1 MTSPLSF
8 AVLGPVR
15 AWAGQSEI
23 DLGTRQQR
31 LILALLLARAGG
43 AVSVTELVD
52 LLWESDPP
60 PSAVN
65 VVHRHVGML
74 RRRFEPGLPTRAAG
88 SVLIR
93 DGAEYRLRIDRESLD
108 LLRFRRL
115 VAQAEGSSGEPAI
128 EFYREALALWRDRCA
143 AGLQTGGRTHP
154 EFVAVDGER
163 YAAVRAATDTALRA
177 GRVHAV
183 LPAIRLAAEQEPL
196 DEALQARLLLALAV
210 DGRRAEALAAYA
222 DIEHRLADE
231 LGIRPGADLR
241 AARDSLLN
249 HVAPTDGARSR
260 RGGSPAF
267 IRPAAP
273 PSGAEAE
280 SGRPAFIRSEVPP
293 SGAEAELGRPA
304 FIRSGVPPSGAEAEL
319 WPSAQ
324 LELSQPTRV
333 EPPAQLP
340 ADHPYFTG
348 RRGVVAAAKEL
359 LAGDPRPTALVID
372 GMPGVGK
379 STLAVHLAHQ
389 LAARYPDG
397 QLHADLRA
405 FDSGDSVMTPAEALR
420 GFLWSLGVAPAAIPA
435 ELHAQAGLYRSILA
449 ERRMLILLDNCR
461 DWDHIRHLLPGTGSS
476 LVIATSRR
484 RITGVAGPAG
494 AHPLHLDLLTDAEA
508 RELLTR
514 WLGEA
519 AATDPAVDEIIA
531 RCGRLP
537 LALALVATRSVGR
550 PGLSLPAVAG
560 ELAEADGRLSGFGD
574 AHADLEAIFS
584 WSYRA
589 LTPEAAR
596 LFRLLPLHPT
606 GELSTEAAAALGGL
620 PPRSARGL
628 LAELGAQLLVQPSDG
643 RWRMHDLLRAYAA
656 ELGEEHDDAA
666 ERNAAI
672 ERVYDYYQLSAYA
685 AHLPLQPQVPLPEPE
700 PAERGVTGRGFT
712 GRADAMDWFAVEQRV
727 LTEIVARAGERGR
740 PHTAWRI
747 ALALQNFFQ
756 DTAQFKQW
764 AAAVSTALAVTGDD
778 PAAQALLHRSLAGA
792 CYFLAE
798 LDRGLSHLQHAR
810 ALFDRLGRRTEQGHV
825 ENNIAEIRLAQR
837 RYHEAIRHAEAARV
851 LFRAAGDVRGD
862 TNSLLAIARAQGWL
876 GRHAE
881 ALGMFV
887 EARRQFEALG
897 DLHGMGTTQAWLA
910 HTYSMI
916 DDLPHAMAIWQ
927 QAIDTF
933 RGAQA
938 THHTA
943 EVLVSIG
950 DFHSANGDPA
960 LAGQAWSEALAE
972 LDGTDSPM
980 AREIRVRLRWHG

>member
-1 MTSPLSF
+1 
-8 AVLGPVR
+8 
-15 AWAGQSEI
+15 
-23 DLGTRQQR
+23 
-31 LILALLLARAGG
+31 RAG
-43 AVSVTELVD
+43 
-52 LLWESDPP
+52 
-60 PSAVN
+60 
-65 VVHRHVGML
+65 
-74 RRRFEPGLPTRAAG
+74 
-88 SVLIR
+88 
-93 DGAEYRLRIDRESLD
+93 
-108 LLRFRRL
+108 
-115 VAQAEGSSGEPAI
+115 
-128 EFYREALALWRDRCA
+128 C
-143 AGLQTGGRTHP
+143 
-154 EFVAVDGER
+154 
-163 YAAVRAATDTALRA
+163 
-177 GRVHAV
+177 VHAV
-183 LPAIRLAAEQEPL
+183 LPAIRLAAEYEPL
-196 DEALQARLLLALAV
+196 DEALQARLLLALAA

-231 LGIRPGADLR
+231 LGIQPGGDLR
-241 AARDSLLN
+241 AARDSLLDQD
-249 HVAPTDGARSR
+249 APADGPRSR
-260 RGGSPAF
+260 RGVRPAF
-267 IRPAAP
+267 IRPGAP
-273 PSGAEAE
+273 PG
-280 SGRPAFIRSEVPP
+280 
-293 SGAEAELGRPA
+293 
-304 FIRSGVPPSGAEAEL
+304 GAEAEL
-319 WPSAQ
+319 WPPAE
-324 LELSQPTRV
+324 LESSQPTRA

-348 RRGVVAAAKEL
+348 RRCVVAAAEEL
-359 LAGDPRPTALVID
+359 LAGEQRTTALVID

-379 STLAVHLAHQ
+379 TTLAVHLAHR

-397 QLHADLRA
+397 QLHADLRG
-405 FDSGDSVMTPAEALR
+405 FDPGDSVMTPAEALR

-461 DWDHIRHLLPGTGSS
+461 DWDQIRHLLPGTGGS

-484 RITGVAGPAG
+484 RITGAAEPAG

-514 WLGEA
+514 RLGDA
-519 AATDPAVDEIIA
+519 AAADPRAVNEIIA

-560 ELAEADGRLSGFGD
+560 ELAEADGRLTGFGD

-596 LFRLLPLHPT
+596 LFRLLPLHPA
-606 GELSTEAAAALGGL
+606 GELSTEAAAALGGVSL
-620 PPRSARGL
+620 RSARGL
-628 LAELGAQLLVQPSDG
+628 LAELGAQLLVQPGDG
-643 RWRMHDLLRAYAA
+643 RWRMHDLLRAYAM

-666 ERNAAI
+666 ERDTAI

-685 AHLPLQPQVPLPEPE
+685 AHLPYMPQVPLPEPE
-700 PAERGVTGRGFT
+700 PSERGVTGRSFT
-712 GRADAMDWFAVEQRV
+712 GRADAMAWFAAEQRV
-727 LTEIVARAGERGR
+727 LTDIVARAKERGR
-740 PHTAWRI
+740 PGTAWQI
-747 ALALQNFFQ
+747 ALALQNYFQ

-764 AAAVSTALAVTGDD
+764 AVTVSTGLAATGDD

-792 CYFLAE
+792 CYFLAD

-810 ALFDRLGRRTEQGHV
+810 ALFDRLGRRTEQGHA
-825 ENNIAEIRLAQR
+825 ENNIAEIRLDQR
-837 RYHEAIRHAEAARV
+837 RYHEAIRHAEAARA
-851 LFRAAGDVRGD
+851 LFEAEGDVRGA
-862 TNSLLAIARAQGWL
+862 TTALLAIARAQGWL

-887 EARRQFEALG
+887 EAQRQFEALG
-897 DLHGMGTTQAWLA
+897 DLHGVGSTQAWLA

-916 DDLPHAMAIWQ
+916 DDLPHAMATWQ

-933 RGAQA
+933 RGARA

-950 DFHSANGDPA
+950 DFHSGNGDPA

-972 LDGTDSPM
+972 VDGTDSPM
-980 AREIRVRLRWHG
+980 ARRIRDRLRWHR

>member
-1 MTSPLSF
+1 MDRIEMTTPLSF

-15 AWAGQSEI
+15 AWRGQSEI

-43 AVSVTELVD
+43 AVSVAELVD

-93 DGAEYRLRIDRESLD
+93 DGAEYRLRIDGESLD

-115 VAQAEGSSGEPAI
+115 VAQAADSSGEPAV
-128 EFYREALALWRDRCA
+128 ELYREALALWRDRCA
-143 AGLQTGGRTHP
+143 SGLRTGGRAHP

-163 YAAVRAATDTALRA
+163 FAAVRAATDAALRA
-177 GRVHAV
+177 GCVHAV
-183 LPAIRLAAEQEPL
+183 LPAIRLAAEYEPL
-196 DEALQARLLLALAV
+196 DEALQARLLLALAA

-231 LGIRPGADLR
+231 LGIQPGGDLR
-241 AARDSLLN
+241 AARDSLLD
-249 HVAPTDGARSR
+249 HDAPADGSGPR
-260 RGGSPAF
+260 RGV
-267 IRPAAP
+267 RR
-273 PSGAEAE
+273 AE
-280 SGRPAFIRSEVPP
+280 
-293 SGAEAELGRPA
+293 
-304 FIRSGVPPSGAEAEL
+304 
-319 WPSAQ
+319 
-324 LELSQPTRV
+324 LELSPPTRA

-340 ADHPYFTG
+340 ADHPHFAG
-348 RRGVVAAAKEL
+348 RRDVLAAAEEL
-359 LAGDPRPTALVID
+359 LAGDRRTTALVID

-379 STLAVHLAHQ
+379 TTLAVHLAHR

-397 QLHADLRA
+397 QLHADLRG
-405 FDSGDSVMTPAEALR
+405 FDSSDSVMTPAEALR

-461 DWDHIRHLLPGTGSS
+461 DWDQIRHLLPGTGGS

-484 RITGVAGPAG
+484 RITGVAGQAG
-494 AHPLHLDLLTDAEA
+494 AHPLYLDLLTHAEA
-508 RELLTR
+508 RELLTHR
-514 WLGEA
+514 LGDA
-519 AATDPAVDEIIA
+519 AAADPTAVDEIIA

-550 PGLSLPAVAG
+550 PGLGLPAVAG
-560 ELAEADGRLSGFGD
+560 ELAEADGRLAGFGD
-574 AHADLEAIFS
+574 THADLEAIFS

-596 LFRLLPLHPT
+596 LFRLLPLHPA
-606 GELSTEAAAALGGL
+606 GDLSAEAAAALGGL
-620 PPRSARGL
+620 SLRCARGL
-628 LAELGAQLLVQPSDG
+628 LAELGSQLLVQPGNG
-643 RWRMHDLLRAYAA
+643 RWRMHDLLRAYAV
-656 ELGEEHDDAA
+656 ELGEEYDDAA
-666 ERNAAI
+666 ERDAAI

-700 PAERGVTGRGFT
+700 PSEHGVTGRGFT
-712 GRADAMDWFAVEQRV
+712 GRADAMAWFAAEQRV
-727 LTEIVARAGERGR
+727 LTTIVARARERGR
-740 PHTAWRI
+740 PRTAWQI

-756 DTAQFKQW
+756 DTAQFRQW
-764 AAAVSTALAVTGDD
+764 AATMSTGLAATGDD
-778 PAAQALLHRSLAGA
+778 LAAQALLHRSLAGA

-810 ALFDRLGRRTEQGHV
+810 ALFERLGRRNEQGHA
-825 ENNIAEIRLAQR
+825 ENNIAEIRLDQR
-837 RYHEAIRHAEAARV
+837 RYHEAIRHAEAARA
-851 LFRAAGDVRGD
+851 LFRAEDNVRGS
-862 TNSLLAIARAQGWL
+862 TNALLVIARAQGWL

-916 DDLPHAMAIWQ
+916 DDVPHAMATWQ

-933 RGAQA
+933 RAA
-938 THHTA
+938 RAAHHTA

-950 DFHSANGDPA
+950 DFHSANGDPV

-972 LDGTDSPM
+972 LDGTDSPIT
-980 AREIRVRLRWHG
+980 RRIRDRLLWHR

>member
-60 PSAVN
+60 ASAVN

-93 DGAEYRLRIDRESLD
+93 DGAEYRLRMDRESLD

-163 YAAVRAATDTALRA
+163 YAAVRAATDAALRA

-183 LPAIRLAAEQEPL
+183 LPAIRLAADQEPL
-196 DEALQARLLLALAV
+196 DEALQARLLLALAA

-231 LGIRPGADLR
+231 LGIQPGADLR
-241 AARDSLLN
+241 AARDSLLD
-249 HVAPTDGARSR
+249 HVAPADGAGSR
-260 RGGSPAF
+260 HGVS
-267 IRPAAP
+267 
-273 PSGAEAE
+273 
-280 SGRPAFIRSEVPP
+280 
-293 SGAEAELGRPA
+293 PA
-304 FIRSGVPPSGAEAEL
+304 FIRSGVPFSGAEAEL
-319 WPSAQ
+319 WPPAE

-348 RRGVVAAAKEL
+348 RRGVVAAVKEL

-405 FDSGDSVMTPAEALR
+405 FDSGESVMTPAEALR

-508 RELLTR
+508 RELLAR

-666 ERNAAI
+666 VRNAAI

-727 LTEIVARAGERGR
+727 LTEIVARAGERR

-792 CYFLAE
+792 CYFLAD

-837 RYHEAIRHAEAARV
+837 RYHEAIRHAEAARA
-851 LFRAAGDVRGD
+851 LLLAEGNVRGA

-887 EARRQFEALG
+887 EARRQFEVLG

-916 DDLPHAMAIWQ
+916 DDLPHALAIWQ

-980 AREIRVRLRWHG
+980 SREIRVRLRWHG

>member
-1 MTSPLSF
+1 MVRIKMTSPLSF

-15 AWAGQSEI
+15 AWRGQSEI

-43 AVSVTELVD
+43 AVSVAEFVD

-93 DGAEYRLRIDRESLD
+93 DGAEYRLRIDGASLD

-115 VAQAEGSSGEPAI
+115 VAQAGGSSGEPTV
-128 EFYREALALWRDRCA
+128 ELYREALALWRDRCA
-143 AGLQTGGRTHP
+143 SGLQAGGRAHP

-163 YAAVRAATDTALRA
+163 FAAVRAAADAALRA
-177 GRVHAV
+177 GCVHAV
-183 LPAIRLAAEQEPL
+183 LPAIRLAAEYEPL
-196 DEALQARLLLALAV
+196 DEALQARLLLALAA

-231 LGIRPGADLR
+231 LGIQPGGDLR
-241 AARDSLLN
+241 AARDSLLD
-249 HVAPTDGARSR
+249 HDAPAPTRA
-260 RGGSPAF
+260 
-267 IRPAAP
+267 
-273 PSGAEAE
+273 
-280 SGRPAFIRSEVPP
+280 
-293 SGAEAELGRPA
+293 
-304 FIRSGVPPSGAEAEL
+304 
-319 WPSAQ
+319 
-324 LELSQPTRV
+324 

-348 RRGVVAAAKEL
+348 RRGVMTAAEEL
-359 LAGDPRPTALVID
+359 LAGDRGTTALVID

-379 STLAVHLAHQ
+379 TTLAVHLAHQ

-397 QLHADLRA
+397 QLHADLRG
-405 FDSGDSVMTPAEALR
+405 FDSGESVMTPAEALR

-449 ERRMLILLDNCR
+449 ERRILILLDNCR
-461 DWDHIRHLLPGTGSS
+461 GWDQIRHLLPGTGGS

-514 WLGEA
+514 RLGDA
-519 AATDPAVDEIIA
+519 AAAAPAAIDEIIA

-560 ELAEADGRLSGFGD
+560 ELAEADGRLAGFGD

-596 LFRLLPLHPT
+596 LFRLLPLHPA

-620 PPRSARGL
+620 SLRSARGL
-628 LAELGAQLLVQPSDG
+628 LAELGAQLLVQPGDG
-643 RWRMHDLLRAYAA
+643 RWRMHDLLRAYAV
-656 ELGEEHDDAA
+656 ELGEEHDAA
-666 ERNAAI
+666 ERDAAI

-685 AHLPLQPQVPLPEPE
+685 AHLPLLPRVPLPEPE
-700 PAERGVTGRGFT
+700 PSERGVTERGFT
-712 GRADAMDWFAVEQRV
+712 GRADAMA
-727 LTEIVARAGERGR
+727 
-740 PHTAWRI
+740 
-747 ALALQNFFQ
+747 
-756 DTAQFKQW
+756 
-764 AAAVSTALAVTGDD
+764 
-778 PAAQALLHRSLAGA
+778 
-792 CYFLAE
+792 
-798 LDRGLSHLQHAR
+798 
-810 ALFDRLGRRTEQGHV
+810 
-825 ENNIAEIRLAQR
+825 
-837 RYHEAIRHAEAARV
+837 
-851 LFRAAGDVRGD
+851 
-862 TNSLLAIARAQGWL
+862 
-876 GRHAE
+876 
-881 ALGMFV
+881 
-887 EARRQFEALG
+887 
-897 DLHGMGTTQAWLA
+897 
-910 HTYSMI
+910 
-916 DDLPHAMAIWQ
+916 
-927 QAIDTF
+927 
-933 RGAQA
+933 
-938 THHTA
+938 
-943 EVLVSIG
+943 
-950 DFHSANGDPA
+950 
-960 LAGQAWSEALAE
+960 
-972 LDGTDSPM
+972 
-980 AREIRVRLRWHG
+980 

>member
-1 MTSPLSF
+1 MTTPLSF
-8 AVLGPVR
+8 ALLGPVR
-15 AWAGQSEI
+15 AWRGQSEI

-43 AVSVTELVD
+43 AVSVAELVD
-52 LLWESDPP
+52 LLWASDPP

-88 SVLIR
+88 SVLTR
-93 DGAEYRLRIDRESLD
+93 DGAEYRLRIDGESLD
-108 LLRFRRL
+108 LLHFRRL
-115 VAQAEGSSGEPAI
+115 VAQAAGSSGEPAV
-128 EFYREALALWRDRCA
+128 ELYREALALWRDRCA
-143 AGLQTGGRTHP
+143 AGLQTGGRAHP

-163 YAAVRAATDTALRA
+163 FAAVRAATDAALRA
-177 GRVHAV
+177 GCVHAV
-183 LPAIRLAAEQEPL
+183 LPAIRLAAEYEPL
-196 DEALQARLLLALAV
+196 DEALQARLLLALAA

-231 LGIRPGADLR
+231 LGIQPGGDLR
-241 AARDSLLN
+241 AARDTLLD
-249 HVAPTDGARSR
+249 HDAPADGSRSR
-260 RGGSPAF
+260 RAVGRVELESSP
-267 IRPAAP
+267 
-273 PSGAEAE
+273 
-280 SGRPAFIRSEVPP
+280 
-293 SGAEAELGRPA
+293 
-304 FIRSGVPPSGAEAEL
+304 
-319 WPSAQ
+319 
-324 LELSQPTRV
+324 PTRA

-340 ADHPYFTG
+340 ADHPHFTG
-348 RRGVVAAAKEL
+348 RRDVLAAAAEL
-359 LAGDPRPTALVID
+359 LAGDRRTTALVID

-379 STLAVHLAHQ
+379 TTLAVHLAHR

-397 QLHADLRA
+397 QLHADLRG

-461 DWDHIRHLLPGTGSS
+461 DWDQIRHLLPGTGGS

-484 RITGVAGPAG
+484 RITGVAGQAG
-494 AHPLHLDLLTDAEA
+494 AHPLHLDLLTHAEA

-514 WLGEA
+514 RLGDA
-519 AATDPAVDEIIA
+519 AAADPAAVDEIIV

-560 ELAEADGRLSGFGD
+560 ELAEADGRLAGFGD
-574 AHADLEAIFS
+574 THADLEAIFS

-596 LFRLLPLHPT
+596 LFRLLPLHPG
-606 GELSTEAAAALGGL
+606 GELSAEAAAALGGL
-620 PPRSARGL
+620 SLRCARGL
-628 LAELGAQLLVQPSDG
+628 LAELGSQLLVQPGNG
-643 RWRMHDLLRAYAA
+643 RWRMHDLLRAYAV
-656 ELGEEHDDAA
+656 ELGEVHDDAA
-666 ERNAAI
+666 ERDAAI

-700 PAERGVTGRGFT
+700 PSERGVTGRGHT
-712 GRADAMDWFAVEQRV
+712 GRADAMAWFAAEQRV
-727 LTEIVARAGERGR
+727 LTAIVARAKQRGR
-740 PHTAWRI
+740 PRTAWQI

-756 DTAQFKQW
+756 DTAQFRQW
-764 AAAVSTALAVTGDD
+764 AATMSTGLAATGDD

-792 CYFLAE
+792 CYFLAD

-810 ALFDRLGRRTEQGHV
+810 ALFERLGRRNEQGHA
-825 ENNIAEIRLAQR
+825 ENNIAEIRLDQR
-837 RYHEAIRHAEAARV
+837 RYHEAIRHAEAARA
-851 LFRAAGDVRGD
+851 LFRAEGNVRGA
-862 TNSLLAIARAQGWL
+862 TNALLVIARAQGWL

-916 DDLPHAMAIWQ
+916 DDLPHAMATWQ
-927 QAIDTF
+927 QAIDIF
-933 RGAQA
+933 RDARA

-950 DFHSANGDPA
+950 DFHSANGDPV

-980 AREIRVRLRWHG
+980 VRRIRDRLLWHR

>member
-1 MTSPLSF
+1 MDRITMTSVLSF

-15 AWAGQSEI
+15 AWRGQSEI

-31 LILALLLARAGG
+31 LILTMLLVRAGS

-60 PSAVN
+60 PSANN
-65 VVHRHVGML
+65 VVHRHVGIL
-74 RRRFEPGLPTRAAG
+74 RRRFEPGLATRESG

-93 DGAEYRLRIDRESLD
+93 DGAEYRLRVDGESLD

-115 VAQAEGSSGEPAI
+115 VAEAEGSSGEPAV

-143 AGLQTGGRTHP
+143 AGLQAGGRIHP

-163 YAAVRAATDTALRA
+163 FAAVRAATDAALRA
-177 GRVHAV
+177 GCVHLV
-183 LPAIRLAAEQEPL
+183 LPAIRLAAEYEPL
-196 DEALQARLLLALAV
+196 DEALQSRLLLALAA

-231 LGIRPGADLR
+231 LGIAPGADLR
-241 AARDSLLN
+241 AARDSLLD
-249 HVAPTDGARSR
+249 HDGSRSR
-260 RGGSPAF
+260 RGPARTRPGAPSNGTEAGSW
-267 IRPAAP
+267 P
-273 PSGAEAE
+273 PGA
-280 SGRPAFIRSEVPP
+280 
-293 SGAEAELGRPA
+293 
-304 FIRSGVPPSGAEAEL
+304 
-319 WPSAQ
+319 
-324 LELSQPTRV
+324 LELSQPSRAA
-333 EPPAQLP
+333 PPTQLP

-348 RRGVVAAAKEL
+348 RRDVVAAAHEL
-359 LAGDPRPTALVID
+359 LAGEHRTTTLVID

-379 STLAVHLAHQ
+379 TTFAVHLAHR

-397 QLHADLRA
+397 QLHADLRG
-405 FDSGDSVMTPAEALR
+405 FDNDDSVLTPAEALR

-461 DWDHIRHLLPGTGSS
+461 DWDQIRHLLPGAGGS

-514 WLGEA
+514 RLGDATA
-519 AATDPAVDEIIA
+519 AAPAAVDEIIR

-560 ELAEADGRLSGFGD
+560 ELAEADGRLAGFGD

-589 LTPEAAR
+589 LTPGAAR
-596 LFRLLPLHPT
+596 LFRLLPLHPN
-606 GELSTEAAAALGGL
+606 GELSAEATAALGGL
-620 PPRSARGL
+620 SLRSARGL
-628 LAELGAQLLVQPSDG
+628 LAELGAQLMVQPGDG
-643 RWRMHDLLRAYAA
+643 RWRMHDLLRAYAV
-656 ELGEEHDDAA
+656 ELGEEHDDDA
-666 ERNAAI
+666 ERDAAI
-672 ERVYDYYQLSAYA
+672 ERVHDFYRLSAYA
-685 AHLPLQPQVPLPEPE
+685 AQLPLLPQVPLPEPE
-700 PAERGVTGRGFT
+700 PSSHGVVGRSFT
-712 GRADAMDWFAVEQRV
+712 GRADAMAWFAAEQRV
-727 LTEIVARAGERGR
+727 LTDIVARAGERGQ
-740 PHTAWRI
+740 PDTTWQI
-747 ALALQNFFQ
+747 ALALQNYFQ

-764 AAAVSTALAVTGDD
+764 AAVVGTSLGATGDD

-792 CYFLAE
+792 CYFLAD
-798 LDRGLSHLQHAR
+798 LDRGLSHLRRAR
-810 ALFDRLGRRTEQGHV
+810 TLFDRLGRRTEQGHV
-825 ENNIAEIRLAQR
+825 ENNMAEIRLEQR
-837 RYHEAIRHAEAARV
+837 RYHEAIGHAEAART
-851 LFRAAGDVRGD
+851 LLSAEGNVRGA
-862 TNSLLAIARAQGWL
+862 TTALLAIARATGWL
-876 GRHAE
+876 GRHLE

-887 EARRQFEALG
+887 EARRQFEILG
-897 DLHGMGTTQAWLA
+897 DLHGVGTTQAWLA

-916 DDLPHAMAIWQ
+916 NDLPHAMTTWQ

-933 RGAQA
+933 RAVRA
-938 THHTA
+938 THHIA

-960 LAGQAWSEALAE
+960 LAGRAWNEALAE

-980 AREIRVRLRWHG
+980 VRRIRERLHWHR

>member
-1 MTSPLSF
+1 MTGPLSF

-15 AWAGQSEI
+15 AWRGLSEI

-31 LILALLLARAGG
+31 LVLALLLARAGG
-43 AVSVTELVD
+43 GVSVAELVD

-93 DGAEYRLRIDRESLD
+93 DGAEYRLRIDGESLD

-115 VAQAEGSSGEPAI
+115 IAQAGGSSGEPAV
-128 EFYREALALWRDRCA
+128 ELYREALALWRDRCA
-143 AGLQTGGRTHP
+143 SGLQTDGRTHP
-154 EFVAVDGER
+154 EFAGVDGER
-163 YAAVRAATDTALRA
+163 FAAVRAATDVALRA
-177 GRVHAV
+177 GCVHVV
-183 LPAIRLAAEQEPL
+183 LPAIRLAAEDEPL
-196 DEALQARLLLALAV
+196 DEALQARLLLALAA

-222 DIEHRLADE
+222 DIERRLADE
-231 LGIRPGADLR
+231 LGIQPGGDLR
-241 AARDSLLN
+241 AARDSLLD
-249 HVAPTDGARSR
+249 HDAPA
-260 RGGSPAF
+260 GGSTS
-267 IRPAAP
+267 RPGVS
-273 PSGAEAE
+273 SG
-280 SGRPAFIRSEVPP
+280 
-293 SGAEAELGRPA
+293 
-304 FIRSGVPPSGAEAEL
+304 
-319 WPSAQ
+319 
-324 LELSQPTRV
+324 ELSRPTRA

-340 ADHPYFTG
+340 ADHPHFTG
-348 RRGVVAAAKEL
+348 RRGVLAAAAEL
-359 LAGDPRPTALVID
+359 LAGDRRTSALVID

-379 STLAVHLAHQ
+379 TTLAVHLAHQ

-397 QLHADLRA
+397 QLHADLRG
-405 FDSGDSVMTPAEALR
+405 FDGGDSVMTPAEALR

-461 DWDHIRHLLPGTGSS
+461 DWEQIRHLLPGTGGS
-476 LVIATSRR
+476 LVIATTRR
-484 RITGVAGPAG
+484 RITGMAGQAG
-494 AHPLHLDLLTDAEA
+494 AHPLHLDLLTHAEA

-514 WLGEA
+514 RLGDAVA
-519 AATDPAVDEIIA
+519 ADQAAVDEIIA

-560 ELAEADGRLSGFGD
+560 ELAEADGRLAGFGD
-574 AHADLEAIFS
+574 THADLEAIFS
-584 WSYRA
+584 WSYQA

-606 GELSTEAAAALGGL
+606 GELSAEAVAALGGL
-620 PPRSARGL
+620 SLRAARSL
-628 LAELGAQLLVQPSDG
+628 LAELGSQLLVQPGNG
-643 RWRMHDLLRAYAA
+643 RWRMHDLLRAYAV

-666 ERNAAI
+666 ERDAAV

-700 PAERGVTGRGFT
+700 PSARGVTGRGFT
-712 GRADAMDWFAVEQRV
+712 GRADAMAWFAAEQRV
-727 LTEIVARAGERGR
+727 LTAIVARAEERGR
-740 PHTAWRI
+740 PRTAWQI

-756 DTAQFKQW
+756 DTAQFRQW
-764 AAAVSTALAVTGDD
+764 AATMGAGLAATGDD
-778 PAAQALLHRSLAGA
+778 LAAQALLHRSLAGA
-792 CYFLAE
+792 CYFLGD
-798 LDRGLSHLQHAR
+798 LDRGLSHLRHAR
-810 ALFDRLGRRTEQGHV
+810 ALFERLGRHNEQGHV
-825 ENNIAEIRLAQR
+825 ENNIAEIRLEQR
-837 RYHEAIRHAEAARV
+837 RHHEAIRHAEAARA
-851 LFRAAGDVRGD
+851 LFRAEGNVRGA
-862 TNSLLAIARAQGWL
+862 TNALLVIARAQGRL

-897 DLHGMGTTQAWLA
+897 DLHGTGTTQAWLA
-910 HTYSMI
+910 HTYSMV
-916 DDLPHAMAIWQ
+916 DDLPHAMATWQ
-927 QAIDTF
+927 QAVETF
-933 RGAQA
+933 RGVRA

-943 EVLVSIG
+943 EVLLSVG

-960 LAGQAWSEALAE
+960 RAGQAWSEALAE

-980 AREIRVRLRWHG
+980 ARRIRDRLRWHR

>member
-1 MTSPLSF
+1 MDPIEMTTPLSF
-8 AVLGPVR
+8 ALLGPVR
-15 AWAGQSEI
+15 AWRGQSEI

-43 AVSVTELVD
+43 AVSVAELVD
-52 LLWESDPP
+52 LLWASDPP

-88 SVLIR
+88 SVLTR
-93 DGAEYRLRIDRESLD
+93 DGAEYRLRIDGESLD
-108 LLRFRRL
+108 LLHFRRL
-115 VAQAEGSSGEPAI
+115 VAQAAGSSGEPAV
-128 EFYREALALWRDRCA
+128 ELYREALALWRDRCA
-143 AGLQTGGRTHP
+143 AGLQTGGRAHP

-163 YAAVRAATDTALRA
+163 FAAVRAATDAALRA
-177 GRVHAV
+177 GCVHAV
-183 LPAIRLAAEQEPL
+183 LPAIRLAAEYEPL
-196 DEALQARLLLALAV
+196 DEALQARLLLALAA

-231 LGIRPGADLR
+231 LGIQPGGDLR
-241 AARDSLLN
+241 AARDTLLD
-249 HVAPTDGARSR
+249 HDAPADGSRSR
-260 RGGSPAF
+260 RAVGRVELESSP
-267 IRPAAP
+267 
-273 PSGAEAE
+273 
-280 SGRPAFIRSEVPP
+280 
-293 SGAEAELGRPA
+293 
-304 FIRSGVPPSGAEAEL
+304 
-319 WPSAQ
+319 
-324 LELSQPTRV
+324 PTRA

-340 ADHPYFTG
+340 ADHPHFTG
-348 RRGVVAAAKEL
+348 RRDVLAAAAEL
-359 LAGDPRPTALVID
+359 LAGDRRTTALVID

-379 STLAVHLAHQ
+379 TTLAVHLAHR

-397 QLHADLRA
+397 QLHADLRG

-461 DWDHIRHLLPGTGSS
+461 DWDQIRHLLPGTGGS

-484 RITGVAGPAG
+484 RITGVAGQAG
-494 AHPLHLDLLTDAEA
+494 AHPLHLDLLTHAEA

-514 WLGEA
+514 RLGDA
-519 AATDPAVDEIIA
+519 AAADPAAVDEIIV

-560 ELAEADGRLSGFGD
+560 ELAEADGRLAGFGD
-574 AHADLEAIFS
+574 THADLEAIFS

-596 LFRLLPLHPT
+596 LFRLLPLHPG
-606 GELSTEAAAALGGL
+606 GELSAEAAAALGGL
-620 PPRSARGL
+620 SLRCARGL
-628 LAELGAQLLVQPSDG
+628 LAELGSQLLVQPGNG
-643 RWRMHDLLRAYAA
+643 RWRMHDLLRAYAV
-656 ELGEEHDDAA
+656 ELGEVHDDAA
-666 ERNAAI
+666 ERDAAI

-700 PAERGVTGRGFT
+700 PSERGVTGRGHT
-712 GRADAMDWFAVEQRV
+712 GRADAMAWFAAEQRV
-727 LTEIVARAGERGR
+727 LTAIVARAKQRGR
-740 PHTAWRI
+740 PRTAWQI

-756 DTAQFKQW
+756 DTAQFRQW
-764 AAAVSTALAVTGDD
+764 AATMSTGLAATGDD

-792 CYFLAE
+792 CYFLAD

-810 ALFDRLGRRTEQGHV
+810 ALFERLGRRNEQGHA
-825 ENNIAEIRLAQR
+825 ENNIAEIRLDQR
-837 RYHEAIRHAEAARV
+837 RYHEAIRHAEAARA
-851 LFRAAGDVRGD
+851 LFRAEGNVRGA
-862 TNSLLAIARAQGWL
+862 TNALLVIARAQGWL

-916 DDLPHAMAIWQ
+916 DDLPHAMATWQ
-927 QAIDTF
+927 QAIDIF
-933 RGAQA
+933 RDARA

-950 DFHSANGDPA
+950 DFHSANGDPV

-980 AREIRVRLRWHG
+980 VRRIRDRLLWHR

>member
-1 MTSPLSF
+1 MDRFKMTSPLSF

-15 AWAGQSEI
+15 AWRGRSEI

-43 AVSVTELVD
+43 AVSVAELVD

-60 PSAVN
+60 SSAVN

-93 DGAEYRLRIDRESLD
+93 DGAEYRLRIDGESLD

-115 VAQAEGSSGEPAI
+115 VAQAAGSSGEPAV
-128 EFYREALALWRDRCA
+128 ELYREALALWRDRCA
-143 AGLQTGGRTHP
+143 SGLQTGGRAHP

-163 YAAVRAATDTALRA
+163 FAAVRAATDAALRA
-177 GRVHAV
+177 GCVHAV
-183 LPAIRLAAEQEPL
+183 LPAIRLAAEYEPL
-196 DEALQARLLLALAV
+196 DEALQARLLLALAA

-231 LGIRPGADLR
+231 LGIQPGGELR
-241 AARDSLLN
+241 AARDSLLD
-249 HVAPTDGARSR
+249 HDAPAAGSRSW
-260 RGGSPAF
+260 RGVRPAS
-267 IRPAAP
+267 IRP
-273 PSGAEAE
+273 GA
-280 SGRPAFIRSEVPP
+280 
-293 SGAEAELGRPA
+293 
-304 FIRSGVPPSGAEAEL
+304 PPSGAEAEL
-319 WPSAQ
+319 WPPAE
-324 LELSQPTRV
+324 LELSQSTRA

-348 RRGVVAAAKEL
+348 RRGVLAAAEEL
-359 LAGDPRPTALVID
+359 LAGDRRATALVID

-379 STLAVHLAHQ
+379 TTLAVHLAHQ

-397 QLHADLRA
+397 QLHADLRG

-420 GFLWSLGVAPAAIPA
+420 GFLRSLGVAAAAIPA
-435 ELHAQAGLYRSILA
+435 ELHAQAGVYRSILA

-461 DWDHIRHLLPGTGSS
+461 DWDQIRHLLPGTGGS

-484 RITGVAGPAG
+484 RITGVAGPGG

-514 WLGEA
+514 RLGDA
-519 AATDPAVDEIIA
+519 AAADPAAVDEIIA

-560 ELAEADGRLSGFGD
+560 ELAEADGRLAGFGD
-574 AHADLEAIFS
+574 ADADLAAIFS

-596 LFRLLPLHPT
+596 LFRLLPLHPA

-620 PPRSARGL
+620 SLRSARGL
-628 LAELGAQLLVQPSDG
+628 LAELGAQLLVQPGDG
-643 RWRMHDLLRAYAA
+643 RWRMHDLLRAYAV
-656 ELGEEHDDAA
+656 ELGEEHDEAA
-666 ERNAAI
+666 ERDAAI
-672 ERVYDYYQLSAYA
+672 ERVYDYYLLSAYA
-685 AHLPLQPQVPLPEPE
+685 AHLPLLPQVPLPEPE
-700 PAERGVTGRGFT
+700 PSERGVTGRGFT
-712 GRADAMDWFAVEQRV
+712 SRAEAMAWFAAEQRV
-727 LTEIVARAGERGR
+727 LTDIVAQAKERGR
-740 PHTAWRI
+740 PRTAWQI
-747 ALALQNFFQ
+747 ALAMQNFFQ

-764 AAAVSTALAVTGDD
+764 AATVSTGLAATGDD

-792 CYFLAE
+792 CYFLAD

-825 ENNIAEIRLAQR
+825 ENNIAEIRLDQR
-837 RYHEAIRHAEAARV
+837 RYHEAIRHAEAARA
-851 LFRAAGDVRGD
+851 LFRAEGNVRGA
-862 TNSLLAIARAQGWL
+862 TNALLAIARAQGWL

-897 DLHGMGTTQAWLA
+897 DLHGVGTTQAWLA
-910 HTYSMI
+910 HAYSMI
-916 DDLPHAMAIWQ
+916 DDLPHAMATWQ
-927 QAIDTF
+927 QAIDIF
-933 RGAQA
+933 RTARA

-980 AREIRVRLRWHG
+980 ARRIRDRLLWHR